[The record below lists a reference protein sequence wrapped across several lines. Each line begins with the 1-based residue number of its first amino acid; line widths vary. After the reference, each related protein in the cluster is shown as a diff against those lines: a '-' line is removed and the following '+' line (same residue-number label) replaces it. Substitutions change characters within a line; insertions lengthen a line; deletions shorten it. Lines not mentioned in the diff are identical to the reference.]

1 MVTIKS
7 TTKGRIDISEH
18 SGFPSEGEFIAPY
31 YLRYISGP
39 DTNTSIA
46 DDFGASAID
55 LAFEEMIS
63 QRLKASA
70 PNLGL
75 AHQAEL
81 VAWQMV
87 RSQDFQASKPKLDL
101 YQDNLDYVFRVR
113 IKQLSDAANYSELR
127 IVNGQMEFTWYVI
140 LLW

>member
-1 MVTIKS
+1 
-7 TTKGRIDISEH
+7 
-18 SGFPSEGEFIAPY
+18 
-31 YLRYISGP
+31 
-39 DTNTSIA
+39 
-46 DDFGASAID
+46 
-55 LAFEEMIS
+55 MIS

-113 IKQLSDAANYSELR
+113 IKQLPDAANYSELR

-140 LLW
+140 